1 MVFPRAL
8 RPGSHIRVVSPASAL
23 IREKVEKCGLLLASE
38 GYRVSYAPHAF
49 EKLGYL
55 SAPDSVRAADLMGAF
70 HDPAVDAVLCSRG
83 GYGCARLLP
92 YLDLDVIATSGK
104 MFAGFSDITT
114 LHTALNRRG
123 LVTLHA
129 PMMITL
135 DTERESWVVESF
147 LRALK
152 GQDSL
157 SVAHPPAKCVVPGT
171 AEGRTTGGCLCLI
184 NDSIGTPE
192 AIDFTG
198 KIVLIEDVEEPIHR
212 VDALLTHL
220 INAGLIQRA
229 AGIVFGEFTRSDD
242 KRDAE
247 GGDWSWREI
256 VRDRIA
262 PLGIPTMTDLPFG
275 HAKQMLTVP
284 FGVLARMDAGAGT
297 LHLLE
302 PACVA

>member
-1 MVFPRAL
+1 MLRPRAL
-8 RPGSHIRVVSPASAL
+8 RPGSHIRIVSPASAL
-23 IREKVEKCGLLLASE
+23 TWERVEKCALLLASE
-38 GYRVSYAPHAF
+38 GYRLTYAPHAF
-49 EKLGYL
+49 NRFGYL
-55 SAPDSVRAADLMGAF
+55 SASDEFRAADLMEAF
-70 HDPAVDAVLCSRG
+70 EDPDVDAVLCSRG

-92 YLDLDVIATSGK
+92 YLDLDKIAASGK

-123 LVTLHA
+123 LVTLHS

-135 DTERESWVVESF
+135 DTEREPWVVESF

-152 GQDSL
+152 GQDPL
-157 SVAHPPAKCVVPGT
+157 AVQWPAAECIVPGV
-171 AEGRTTGGCLCLI
+171 AEGVTTGGCLCLI
-184 NDSIGTPE
+184 NDSIGTSEP
-192 AIDFTG
+192 IDFTG

-220 INAGLIQRA
+220 LNASMLQKA

-242 KRDAE
+242 KRDIE
-247 GGDWSWREI
+247 GGDWTWKEI
-256 VRDRIA
+256 VRDRVA
-262 PLGIPTMTDLPFG
+262 PLGIPTMVDLPFG

-284 FGVLARMDAGAGT
+284 LGVEARMDAGAGT
-297 LHLLE
+297 LCLLE